1 MKLNIEKDGND
12 SLSIEHGDKI
22 QAIFRKSIDLLI
34 SRNIN
39 NNNNNNNDME
49 LESSRLPIMLF
60 LRCLV

>member
-34 SRNIN
+34 SRKI
-39 NNNNNNNDME
+39 NNNNNNDME